1 MLRQSTFRGAGRSID
16 PPVCARLNTDNSE
29 LARTALVPVLV
40 HRHSVPNCSGTWLG
54 PAARRWTV
62 RRLHLDDYQGCRPQQ
77 IQGGSLGTCQKG
89 FKPVPPRP
97 RLRWRD

>member
-16 PPVCARLNTDNSE
+16 PPVCGRLNTDVWE
-29 LARTALVPVLV
+29 LACTALVPVPIP
-40 HRHSVPNCSGTWLG
+40 RHSVPNCPSTWLG

-62 RRLHLDDYQGCRPQQ
+62 RRLHLVDYQGCRPLQ
-77 IQGGSLGTCQKG
+77 IQGGSLGTSQKG
-89 FKPVPPRP
+89 FKLVPPRP